1 MSKRQYTMKPQK
13 KQKKIIIECIKQF
26 HVVNNDYHDKIFK
39 IEKDMRK
46 KTGIEELEFVHD
58 PMCMGWLGVGT
69 FPPEM
74 ELIDIWEY
82 EDE

>member
-1 MSKRQYTMKPQK
+1 MSKGNYTIKPTK
-13 KQKKIIIECIKQF
+13 KQKAIIINYIKKF
-26 HVVNNDYHDKIFK
+26 HKLNNDFYNKLHDL
-39 IEKDMRK
+39 EGRMSVE
-46 KTGIEELEFVHD
+46 TGIEGLEFIHD
-58 PMCMGWLGVGT
+58 TMCMGWLGVGM